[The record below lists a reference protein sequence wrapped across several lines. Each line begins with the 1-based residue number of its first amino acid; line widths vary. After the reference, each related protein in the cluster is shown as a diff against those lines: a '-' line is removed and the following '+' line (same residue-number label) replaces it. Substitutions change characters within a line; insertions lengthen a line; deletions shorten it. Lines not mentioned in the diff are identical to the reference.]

1 MCHPHALWIFYKVIE
16 GDLAGAQYTRTEIRE
31 YISAVQ
37 SHNEP
42 SSLGTSI
49 KSLPTPGE
57 SYLAPKGHFFKESSY
72 RIALTKLDPQERST
86 LHLRHIRK
94 KKPPNTSPRQLSAQ
108 ASQHHPQPIT
118 KCANSGHGT
127 LRHFCTLM
135 PTLTITV

>member
-72 RIALTKLDPQERST
+72 RIALTLRREALCIYDTSERKSLLIQAHGNYQRRRHST
-86 LHLRHIRK
+86 THSR
-94 KKPPNTSPRQLSAQ
+94 
-108 ASQHHPQPIT
+108 
-118 KCANSGHGT
+118 
-127 LRHFCTLM
+127 
-135 PTLTITV
+135 